1 VIIGVC
7 VSWAGDCSSIE
18 RTYCSSGLFGRDV
31 ELNPTRLRIG
41 TDPYCMRNSRSRVVR
56 PHTEQI
62 WTGPFGR
69 GRYVI
74 IGACVA

>member
-7 VSWAGDCSSIE
+7 VSWAGDCSSME
-18 RTYCSSGLFGRDV
+18 RTFGSSGPLDRDV
-31 ELNPTRLRIG
+31 ESNPTCLRIG
-41 TDPYCMRNSRSRVVR
+41 TDPDCMRNSRSRVVV

-62 WTGPFGR
+62 WTGPLGR

-74 IGACVA
+74 IGVCVA